1 MPFCRFWNFQNTWV
15 CESSEAWWSIS
26 NPASTCRQYPHVLD
40 QCKEHT
46 PSGHPYLN
54 HLSGSFDLWMV
65 YLLPW
70 RLTPFKIPFDHPYQS
85 FIYLWS
91 PEDGFFLRNENKQEC
106 PKDCCIYK
114 NQKCAN
120 IQAEKE
126 QAKKESQMQTTKK
139 QPKPMR
145 CNFPLQS
152 RSGTSRSGTIG
163 VFWFIQMHNLLEQA

>member
-1 MPFCRFWNFQNTWV
+1 MWSSISTSQADLMFLHPIHPVPLWFSNPWRIETSVSGSPFYNLIKNPLKKSGSWVFISIIPTSWIEYLMPFCRFWNFQNTWV

-40 QCKEHT
+40 QCKERT

-65 YLLPW
+65 YLLPR

-91 PEDGFFLRNENKQEC
+91 PEDGFFLRRH
-106 PKDCCIYK
+106 I
-114 NQKCAN
+114 
-120 IQAEKE
+120 
-126 QAKKESQMQTTKK
+126 
-139 QPKPMR
+139 
-145 CNFPLQS
+145 
-152 RSGTSRSGTIG
+152 
-163 VFWFIQMHNLLEQA
+163 